1 MKWKS
6 YLFDLVGYSY
16 VKELGRGGY
25 ARVIL
30 CRHDDSNQY
39 YAVKIY
45 DKLLLE
51 SRSKI
56 SNIKRELKIMAAV
69 SDHHNISSL
78 KESIENKTT
87 TFIVMEYCQGYSLF
101 S

>member
-1 MKWKS
+1 MGK
-6 YLFDLVGYSY
+6 
-16 VKELGRGGY
+16 GGY

-30 CRHDDSNQY
+30 CRHDETNQL

-56 SNIKRELKIMAAV
+56 SNIKRELAIM
-69 SDHHNISSL
+69 STIRDHQNISSL
-78 KESIENKTT
+78 RESI
-87 TFIVMEYCQGYSLF
+87 
-101 S
+101 